1 GDHANDP
8 EMAAHIAAQKS
19 KIPLGRLGLP
29 EEVAAAVALLASD
42 EGGFINGQL
51 VQVNGGTQT

>member
-1 GDHANDP
+1 MD
-8 EMAAHIAAQKS
+8 
-19 KIPLGRLGLP
+19 L
-29 EEVAAAVALLASD
+29 AAAVALLASD